1 MNITPKSRITPLV
14 LTILLFLIII
24 TGCASIQS
32 ETRIN
37 STLQVREFNSISS
50 KYVARPTFVT
60 FYELNNGD
68 KSLYVESNSY
78 RPNHSNSLNF
88 GVKYVDV
95 YISFIDKYL
104 EWEKIASK
112 RNDSLTKDIGTTKS
126 WADALNLTFS
136 FYSGNSNNH
145 YLVIAG
151 CGLICV
157 ENSPYQYYDKNSAI
171 ELRSLLIKLKDNQLN
186 VIDDSF
192 YK

>member
-1 MNITPKSRITPLV
+1 MTKKIS
-14 LTILLFLIII
+14 LLFLMIIA
-24 TGCASIQS
+24 GCASIQS

-68 KSLYVESNSY
+68 KSLYVESTSY

-95 YISFIDKYL
+95 YIGFIDKYL
-104 EWEKIASK
+104 EWEKIANK

-126 WADALNLTFS
+126 WADAFNLTFS

-171 ELRSLLIKLKDNQLN
+171 ELRSLLIKLKNNQLN
-186 VIDDSF
+186 IIDDSF